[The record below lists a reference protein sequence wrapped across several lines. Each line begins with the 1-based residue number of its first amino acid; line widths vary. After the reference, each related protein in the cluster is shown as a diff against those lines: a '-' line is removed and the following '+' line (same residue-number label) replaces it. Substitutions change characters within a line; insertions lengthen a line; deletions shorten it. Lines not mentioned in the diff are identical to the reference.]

1 MERNNWCRR
10 SYRRNTKQLG
20 ILALCLALLS
30 GCSAVDVLKS
40 GKAKDPVVDSVQQLK
55 NVDAIQITK
64 YQIADLPEVLA
75 DIVPSVSLDITAE
88 TGGSVKQIL
97 KHRGDTV
104 QMGDILLKLSST
116 DAQYQREQA
125 YLSVKTEQ
133 EALALTRANNKRTL
147 AQATQHV
154 RNLTKNYNKLN
165 NDYDEGLATKAEL
178 DQAQVLLNDAKMAL
192 AQVKASR
199 LTDMEVQL
207 RQAQSYL
214 QQAEQAL
221 LGLEVKAPISGILT
235 DLLVEPGMSFGDN
248 TQVAVIQKLDP
259 IKMTAQISPEEAKL
273 VNGKKELTYYIPG
286 TTIKGK
292 GKLSYLAHNV
302 DSETDLYELNLGV
315 SNNKLNLK
323 PGMKV
328 KIQLEEKHDL
338 MVITVPT
345 YSIIR
350 EGANAYVFVLVND
363 VVHKRSVQ
371 LGRLDEPNQEVIS
384 GVKEGEMVII
394 SGQNNVIDGEKVQL
408 VSEQTEQ
415 K

>member
-1 MERNNWCRR
+1 MERNNGCRR
-10 SYRRNTKQLG
+10 FYRRNTKQLG
-20 ILALCLALLS
+20 ILALGLALLS
-30 GCSAVDVLKS
+30 GCSAVDVFKS
-40 GKAKDPVVDSVQQLK
+40 DKAKEPVVDSVQQLK
-55 NVDAIQITK
+55 NVDATKITK
-64 YQIADLPEVLA
+64 NQIADLPEVLA

-133 EALALTRANNKRTL
+133 EALALTRGNNKRTL
-147 AQATQHV
+147 AQATQQV

-199 LTDMEVQL
+199 STDMEVQL

-221 LGLEVKAPISGILT
+221 LGLEVKAPISGVLT

-248 TQVAVIQKLDP
+248 TKVAVIQKLDP

-286 TTIKGK
+286 TTTKGK
-292 GKLSYLAHNV
+292 GNLNYLAHIV
-302 DSETDLYELNLGV
+302 DSETDLYELDLGV

-338 MVITVPT
+338 MVVTVPT
-345 YSIIR
+345 YSIVR

-384 GVKEGEMVII
+384 GIKEGEMVII
-394 SGQNNVIDGEKVQL
+394 SGQNNLIDGEKVQL
-408 VSEQTEQ
+408 VSVQAEQ